1 MKKYILVVLICVIVI
16 FVCILP
22 VYNIFIFEGYQ
33 KGYRYNPFYL
43 PIPYK
48 MDINSVEAFPYGFR
62 HLVSEDEFVQSIDE
76 IKKEYEG
83 YNEHILTGKFT
94 ATIAITVTFL
104 VYAFMLADY
113 SSKDNY
119 DIQNLSEHY
128 IIPLMVIIDYFMF
141 DKKGTIKWYHPL
153 IWVGCI
159 ITYLPYIFIRANI
172 VGNNT
177 YTKYPYFFLNIDEL
191 GASEVALWC
200 LGLLV
205 FFTGLSYLVM
215 LFDSKYNKNKNN
227 LEK

>member
-1 MKKYILVVLICVIVI
+1 
-16 FVCILP
+16 
-22 VYNIFIFEGYQ
+22 
-33 KGYRYNPFYL
+33 
-43 PIPYK
+43 
-48 MDINSVEAFPYGFR
+48 
-62 HLVSEDEFVQSIDE
+62 
-76 IKKEYEG
+76 
-83 YNEHILTGKFT
+83 

>member
-1 MKKYILVVLICVIVI
+1 MFNNKIVSLVYKSILLTISLLAIYEYILYFNWNLFAYFTILSNILVFVVFLIVWIKTLKDV
-16 FVCILP
+16 
-22 VYNIFIFEGYQ
+22 
-33 KGYRYNPFYL
+33 
-43 PIPYK
+43 
-48 MDINSVEAFPYGFR
+48 A
-62 HLVSEDEFVQSIDE
+62 

-83 YNEHILTGKFT
+83 YNEHILIGKFT

-177 YTKYPYFFLNIDEL
+177 YTKYPYFFLDIDES
-191 GASEVALWC
+191 GASEVTLWC